1 MSGQN
6 LTLQIAGRKFAVS
19 CRTGEEGHI
28 MALGR
33 MIDGKARAAG
43 AVEMSE
49 PRMLLFA
56 ALMLADELDNMRK
69 SPDRP
74 APAMDEKLEAVVA
87 SRVDSIT
94 QRIENIAR
102 HLEGGDQPS

>member
-1 MSGQN
+1 MADSN
-6 LTLQIAGRKFAVS
+6 LMLEIAGRRFAVS
-19 CRTGEEGHI
+19 CRKGEEAHI
-28 MALGR
+28 TTLGR

-56 ALMLADELDNMRK
+56 ALMLADELDAMRHAAE
-69 SPDRP
+69 RP
-74 APAMDEKLEAVVA
+74 RPAMDDKMRDMITN
-87 SRVDSIT
+87 RVDSLT

-102 HLEGGDQPS
+102 HLEGGDHHA

>member
-1 MSGQN
+1 MAHSN
-6 LTLQIAGRKFAVS
+6 LKLEIAGRRFTVS
-19 CRTGEEGHI
+19 CRKGEEAHI
-28 MALGR
+28 TALGR

-56 ALMLADELDNMRK
+56 ALMLADELDSLR
-69 SPDRP
+69 SAPDRP
-74 APAMDEKLEAVVA
+74 QPAIDKHLREAL
-87 SRVDSIT
+87 SNRVESLT

-102 HLEGGDQPS
+102 HLEGGDHHA

>member
-1 MSGQN
+1 MAESN
-6 LTLQIAGRKFAVS
+6 LMLEIAGRRFAVS
-19 CRTGEEGHI
+19 CRKGEEAHI
-28 MALGR
+28 TTLGR

-56 ALMLADELDNMRK
+56 ALMLADELDTMRNAA
-69 SPDRP
+69 DRP
-74 APAMDEKLEAVVA
+74 RPVIDEHMRDRLAN
-87 SRVDSIT
+87 RIDSLT

-102 HLEGGDQPS
+102 HLEGGDHHA

>member
-1 MSGQN
+1 MADSN
-6 LTLQIAGRKFAVS
+6 LTLSIAGRRFAVS
-19 CRTGEEGHI
+19 CRKGEEAHI
-28 MALGR
+28 QALGR

-56 ALMLADELDNMRK
+56 ALMLADELDTLRRE
-69 SPDRP
+69 PRET
-74 APAMDEKLEAVVA
+74 APGLDPKARAALAGRIDGL
-87 SRVDSIT
+87 T

-102 HLEGGDQPS
+102 HLEGSDHHA

>member
-1 MSGQN
+1 MADSN
-6 LTLQIAGRKFAVS
+6 LMLEIAGRRFAVS
-19 CRTGEEGHI
+19 CRKGEEAHI
-28 MALGR
+28 TALGR

-56 ALMLADELDNMRK
+56 ALMLADELDALRK
-69 SPDRP
+69 SPDLPRP
-74 APAMDEKLEAVVA
+74 AIDDHLRDTLAN
-87 SRVDSIT
+87 RVDSLT

-102 HLEGGDQPS
+102 HLEGEDHHA

>member
-1 MSGQN
+1 MADSN
-6 LTLQIAGRKFAVS
+6 LTLEIAGRRFAVS
-19 CRTGEEGHI
+19 CRKGEETHI
-28 MALGR
+28 AALGR

-56 ALMLADELDNMRK
+56 ALMLADELDNMRNA
-69 SPDRP
+69 PDRP
-74 APAMDEKLEAVVA
+74 KPAMDDHIRELLVK
-87 SRVDSIT
+87 RVDSLT

-102 HLEGGDQPS
+102 HLEGGDHHA